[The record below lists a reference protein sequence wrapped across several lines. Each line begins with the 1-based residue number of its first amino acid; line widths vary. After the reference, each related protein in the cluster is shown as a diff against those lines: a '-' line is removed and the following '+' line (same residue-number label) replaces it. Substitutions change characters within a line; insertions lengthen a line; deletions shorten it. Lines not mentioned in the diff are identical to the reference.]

1 MADYQ
6 RILSY
11 LYRYEKAEKK
21 ECFGFVKAEQKSG
34 SLKLTIQIDDERLLQ
49 GMELKLCFYER
60 QGESW
65 QVWQLD
71 TLITQEH
78 KEEIHLTYP
87 AAMLPAGFRIKAQ
100 SGVLLYY
107 QDAFYY
113 GSVWIGEEIPTETL
127 EPLRWHK
134 IVNSAKDKSQ
144 MQENKSGKDIAGK
157 ISEKQTETEKILP
170 DKMSEKQKVS
180 TRNITDEMLQEQQEL
195 EENILEKKGQ
205 INTESFEEKD
215 FQKRAENKIEN
226 IKSEENLPDSE
237 NDIAHSNNTNI
248 EESVKIKEFSEDG
261 IESKNKSELE
271 LKSELKTDSE
281 IESKS
286 ELKTDSEIE
295 SKSELKTDAEMESKS
310 ELKTDSEIESKSEL
324 KTDAEMES
332 KSELKTDSEIESK
345 SELKTDAEME
355 SKSELKIDSEIEPQ
369 IKIEAET
376 EPEATSVVDN
386 FEKMWINAM
395 KKNPSVDNIFNTA
408 FYEGCR
414 ISTADLAQFGE
425 EASVLKS
432 NQFLLK
438 GYGRYHHILAG
449 KVRYA
454 GEERYCIGV
463 PGIYENRE
471 KYMAEIYQFP
481 VFLSLTENRMKT
493 GSFGYWLYLLRD
505 GI

>member
-87 AAMLPAGFRIKAQ
+87 AAMLPAGFRIKGQ

-180 TRNITDEMLQEQQEL
+180 TRNITDEMLQEQQES

-248 EESVKIKEFSEDG
+248 EESVKIKEFSENG

-271 LKSELKTDSE
+271 QKSELKTDSE
-281 IESKS
+281 LESKT
-286 ELKTDSEIE
+286 ELKTDSELE
-295 SKSELKTDAEMESKS
+295 SKTELKTDAEMESK
-310 ELKTDSEIESKSEL
+310 T
-324 KTDAEMES
+324 
-332 KSELKTDSEIESK
+332 
-345 SELKTDAEME
+345 
-355 SKSELKIDSEIEPQ
+355 ELKIDSEIEPQ

>member
-87 AAMLPAGFRIKAQ
+87 AAMLPAGFRIKGQ

-113 GSVWIGEEIPTETL
+113 GSVWIGEEIPAETL

-180 TRNITDEMLQEQQEL
+180 TRNITDEMLQYQQDS
-195 EENILEKKGQ
+195 EENILEEKGQ

-248 EESVKIKEFSEDG
+248 EESVKIKEFSEDS

-271 LKSELKTDSE
+271 LKSELKTD
-281 IESKS
+281 
-286 ELKTDSEIE
+286 
-295 SKSELKTDAEMESKS
+295 A
-310 ELKTDSEIESKSEL
+310 
-324 KTDAEMES
+324 
-332 KSELKTDSEIESK
+332 EIESK

>member
-87 AAMLPAGFRIKAQ
+87 AAMLPAGFRIKGQ

-180 TRNITDEMLQEQQEL
+180 TRNITDEMLQEQQE
-195 EENILEKKGQ
+195 
-205 INTESFEEKD
+205 
-215 FQKRAENKIEN
+215 
-226 IKSEENLPDSE
+226 SEENLPDSE

-271 LKSELKTDSE
+271 LKSELKTDA
-281 IESKS
+281 
-286 ELKTDSEIE
+286 EIE
-295 SKSELKTDAEMESKS
+295 SKSELKTDA
-310 ELKTDSEIESKSEL
+310 
-324 KTDAEMES
+324 
-332 KSELKTDSEIESK
+332 EIESK

>member
-87 AAMLPAGFRIKAQ
+87 AAMLPAGFRIKGQ

-113 GSVWIGEEIPTETL
+113 GSVWIGEEIPAETL

-157 ISEKQTETEKILP
+157 ISEKQTETEKIIP

-180 TRNITDEMLQEQQEL
+180 TRNITDEMLQEQQES

-248 EESVKIKEFSEDG
+248 EESVKIKEFSEDS

-271 LKSELKTDSE
+271 LKSELKTDAE
-281 IESKS
+281 LESKT
-286 ELKTDSEIE
+286 ELKTDFELE
-295 SKSELKTDAEMESKS
+295 SKT
-310 ELKTDSEIESKSEL
+310 
-324 KTDAEMES
+324 
-332 KSELKTDSEIESK
+332 
-345 SELKTDAEME
+345 ELKTDAEME

-376 EPEATSVVDN
+376 EPEAASVVDN

>member
-87 AAMLPAGFRIKAQ
+87 AATLPAGFRIKGQ

-248 EESVKIKEFSEDG
+248 EESVKIKEFSEDS

-271 LKSELKTDSE
+271 L
-281 IESKS
+281 
-286 ELKTDSEIE
+286 
-295 SKSELKTDAEMESKS
+295 
-310 ELKTDSEIESKSEL
+310 
-324 KTDAEMES
+324 
-332 KSELKTDSEIESK
+332 K

>member
-271 LKSELKTDSE
+271 LKSELKTD
-281 IESKS
+281 
-286 ELKTDSEIE
+286 
-295 SKSELKTDAEMESKS
+295 
-310 ELKTDSEIESKSEL
+310 
-324 KTDAEMES
+324 
-332 KSELKTDSEIESK
+332 
-345 SELKTDAEME
+345 AEME

>member
-71 TLITQEH
+71 TLITQEY

-87 AAMLPAGFRIKAQ
+87 AAMLPAGFRIKGQ

-180 TRNITDEMLQEQQEL
+180 TRNITDEMLQEQQES

-271 LKSELKTDSE
+271 L
-281 IESKS
+281 
-286 ELKTDSEIE
+286 
-295 SKSELKTDAEMESKS
+295 
-310 ELKTDSEIESKSEL
+310 
-324 KTDAEMES
+324 
-332 KSELKTDSEIESK
+332 K

>member
-286 ELKTDSEIE
+286 ELKTDAEI
-295 SKSELKTDAEMESKS
+295 
-310 ELKTDSEIESKSEL
+310 
-324 KTDAEMES
+324 
-332 KSELKTDSEIESK
+332 
-345 SELKTDAEME
+345 E

>member
-87 AAMLPAGFRIKAQ
+87 AAMLPAGFRIKGQ

-180 TRNITDEMLQEQQEL
+180 TRNITDEMLQYQQES
-195 EENILEKKGQ
+195 EENILEEKGQ

-271 LKSELKTDSE
+271 L
-281 IESKS
+281 
-286 ELKTDSEIE
+286 
-295 SKSELKTDAEMESKS
+295 
-310 ELKTDSEIESKSEL
+310 
-324 KTDAEMES
+324 
-332 KSELKTDSEIESK
+332 K

>member
-87 AAMLPAGFRIKAQ
+87 AAMLPAGFRIKGQ

-113 GSVWIGEEIPTETL
+113 GSVWIGEEIPAETL

-271 LKSELKTDSE
+271 QKSELKTDSE
-281 IESKS
+281 LESK
-286 ELKTDSEIE
+286 T
-295 SKSELKTDAEMESKS
+295 ELKTDAEMESK
-310 ELKTDSEIESKSEL
+310 T
-324 KTDAEMES
+324 
-332 KSELKTDSEIESK
+332 
-345 SELKTDAEME
+345 
-355 SKSELKIDSEIEPQ
+355 ELKIDSEIEPQ

-395 KKNPSVDNIFNTA
+395 KKKPSVDNIFNTA

-414 ISTADLAQFGE
+414 ISTTDLAQFGE

>member
-87 AAMLPAGFRIKAQ
+87 AAMLPAGFRIKGQ

-180 TRNITDEMLQEQQEL
+180 TRNITDEMLQEQQES
-195 EENILEKKGQ
+195 EENILEEKGQ

-281 IESKS
+281 LESK
-286 ELKTDSEIE
+286 T
-295 SKSELKTDAEMESKS
+295 
-310 ELKTDSEIESKSEL
+310 
-324 KTDAEMES
+324 
-332 KSELKTDSEIESK
+332 
-345 SELKTDAEME
+345 ELKTDAEME

-376 EPEATSVVDN
+376 KPEATSVVDN

-414 ISTADLAQFGE
+414 ISTTDLAQFGE

>member
-87 AAMLPAGFRIKAQ
+87 AAMLPAGFRIKGQ

-113 GSVWIGEEIPTETL
+113 GSVWIGEEIPAETL

-157 ISEKQTETEKILP
+157 ISEKQTETEKIIP

-180 TRNITDEMLQEQQEL
+180 TRNITDEMLQEQQES

-281 IESKS
+281 LESK
-286 ELKTDSEIE
+286 T
-295 SKSELKTDAEMESKS
+295 ELKTDAEMESK
-310 ELKTDSEIESKSEL
+310 T
-324 KTDAEMES
+324 
-332 KSELKTDSEIESK
+332 
-345 SELKTDAEME
+345 
-355 SKSELKIDSEIEPQ
+355 ELKIDSEIEPQ

-376 EPEATSVVDN
+376 EPEATSVFDN

-395 KKNPSVDNIFNTA
+395 KKKPSVDNIFNTA

>member
-21 ECFGFVKAEQKSG
+21 ECFGVVKAEQKSG

-71 TLITQEH
+71 TLITQEY

-87 AAMLPAGFRIKAQ
+87 AAMLPAGFRIKGQ

-134 IVNSAKDKSQ
+134 IVNSAKDKSQMQENKSQ

-180 TRNITDEMLQEQQEL
+180 TRNITDEMLQEQQES

-271 LKSELKTDSE
+271 LKSG
-281 IESKS
+281 
-286 ELKTDSEIE
+286 
-295 SKSELKTDAEMESKS
+295 LKTDAE
-310 ELKTDSEIESKSEL
+310 I
-324 KTDAEMES
+324 
-332 KSELKTDSEIESK
+332 
-345 SELKTDAEME
+345 E

-414 ISTADLAQFGE
+414 ISTTDLAQFGE

>member
-87 AAMLPAGFRIKAQ
+87 TAMLPAGFRIKGQ

-113 GSVWIGEEIPTETL
+113 GSVWIGEEIPAETL

-180 TRNITDEMLQEQQEL
+180 TRNITDEMLQEQQES
-195 EENILEKKGQ
+195 EENILEEKGQ

-226 IKSEENLPDSE
+226 IKSEENLPESE

-248 EESVKIKEFSEDG
+248 EESVKIKEFSEDS

-271 LKSELKTDSE
+271 LKSELKTDA
-281 IESKS
+281 
-286 ELKTDSEIE
+286 EIE
-295 SKSELKTDAEMESKS
+295 SKSELKTDAE
-310 ELKTDSEIESKSEL
+310 I
-324 KTDAEMES
+324 
-332 KSELKTDSEIESK
+332 
-345 SELKTDAEME
+345 E

>member
-87 AAMLPAGFRIKAQ
+87 AAMLPAGFRIKGQ

-113 GSVWIGEEIPTETL
+113 GSVWIGEEIPAETL

-157 ISEKQTETEKILP
+157 ISEKQTETEKIIP

-180 TRNITDEMLQEQQEL
+180 TRNITDEMLQYQQES
-195 EENILEKKGQ
+195 EENILEEKGQ

-286 ELKTDSEIE
+286 ELKTD
-295 SKSELKTDAEMESKS
+295 
-310 ELKTDSEIESKSEL
+310 
-324 KTDAEMES
+324 
-332 KSELKTDSEIESK
+332 
-345 SELKTDAEME
+345 AEME

-414 ISTADLAQFGE
+414 ISTTDLAQFGE

>member
-87 AAMLPAGFRIKAQ
+87 AAMLPAGFRIKGQ
-100 SGVLLYY
+100 SGGLLYY

-113 GSVWIGEEIPTETL
+113 GSVWIGEEIPAETL

-157 ISEKQTETEKILP
+157 ISEKQTETEKIIP

-180 TRNITDEMLQEQQEL
+180 TRNITDEMLQEQQES
-195 EENILEKKGQ
+195 EENILEEKGQ

-281 IESKS
+281 
-286 ELKTDSEIE
+286 L
-295 SKSELKTDAEMESKS
+295 
-310 ELKTDSEIESKSEL
+310 
-324 KTDAEMES
+324 
-332 KSELKTDSEIESK
+332 ESK

-376 EPEATSVVDN
+376 KPEATSVVDN

-414 ISTADLAQFGE
+414 ISTTDLAQFGE

>member
-87 AAMLPAGFRIKAQ
+87 AAMLPAGFRIKGQ

-113 GSVWIGEEIPTETL
+113 GSVWIGEEIPAETL

-180 TRNITDEMLQEQQEL
+180 TRNITDEMLQYQQES
-195 EENILEKKGQ
+195 EENILEEKGQ

-271 LKSELKTDSE
+271 LKSELKTD
-281 IESKS
+281 
-286 ELKTDSEIE
+286 
-295 SKSELKTDAEMESKS
+295 AEMESK
-310 ELKTDSEIESKSEL
+310 T
-324 KTDAEMES
+324 
-332 KSELKTDSEIESK
+332 
-345 SELKTDAEME
+345 
-355 SKSELKIDSEIEPQ
+355 ELKIDSEIEPQ

-438 GYGRYHHILAG
+438 GYVRYHHILAG

>member
-87 AAMLPAGFRIKAQ
+87 AAMLPAGFRIKGQ

-113 GSVWIGEEIPTETL
+113 GSVWIGEEIPAETL

-157 ISEKQTETEKILP
+157 ISEKQTETEKIIP

-180 TRNITDEMLQEQQEL
+180 TRNITDEMLQEQQES

-248 EESVKIKEFSEDG
+248 EESVKIKEFSEDS

-271 LKSELKTDSE
+271 LKSELKTDAE
-281 IESKS
+281 LESKT
-286 ELKTDSEIE
+286 ELKTDFELE
-295 SKSELKTDAEMESKS
+295 SKTELKTDAEMESK
-310 ELKTDSEIESKSEL
+310 T
-324 KTDAEMES
+324 
-332 KSELKTDSEIESK
+332 
-345 SELKTDAEME
+345 
-355 SKSELKIDSEIEPQ
+355 ELKIDSEIEHQ

-471 KYMAEIYQFP
+471 NIWQKFI
-481 VFLSLTENRMKT
+481 
-493 GSFGYWLYLLRD
+493 SFQYFYHLQR
-505 GI
+505 IV

>member
-87 AAMLPAGFRIKAQ
+87 AAMLPAGFRIKGQ

-113 GSVWIGEEIPTETL
+113 GSVWIGEEIPAETL

-157 ISEKQTETEKILP
+157 ISEKQTETEKIIP

-180 TRNITDEMLQEQQEL
+180 TRNITDEMLQEQQES
-195 EENILEKKGQ
+195 EENILEEKGQ

-286 ELKTDSEIE
+286 ELKTD
-295 SKSELKTDAEMESKS
+295 AEMESK
-310 ELKTDSEIESKSEL
+310 T
-324 KTDAEMES
+324 
-332 KSELKTDSEIESK
+332 
-345 SELKTDAEME
+345 
-355 SKSELKIDSEIEPQ
+355 ELKIDSEIEPQ

>member
-180 TRNITDEMLQEQQEL
+180 TRNITDEMLQEQQES
-195 EENILEKKGQ
+195 EENILEEKGQ

-286 ELKTDSEIE
+286 ELKTDAEI
-295 SKSELKTDAEMESKS
+295 
-310 ELKTDSEIESKSEL
+310 
-324 KTDAEMES
+324 
-332 KSELKTDSEIESK
+332 
-345 SELKTDAEME
+345 E

>member
-180 TRNITDEMLQEQQEL
+180 TRNITDEMLQEQQES

-271 LKSELKTDSE
+271 QKSELKTDSE
-281 IESKS
+281 LESK
-286 ELKTDSEIE
+286 T
-295 SKSELKTDAEMESKS
+295 
-310 ELKTDSEIESKSEL
+310 
-324 KTDAEMES
+324 
-332 KSELKTDSEIESK
+332 
-345 SELKTDAEME
+345 ELKTDAEME

>member
-87 AAMLPAGFRIKAQ
+87 AAMLPAGFRIKGQ

-113 GSVWIGEEIPTETL
+113 GSVWIGEEIPAETL

-157 ISEKQTETEKILP
+157 ISEKQTETEKIIP

-180 TRNITDEMLQEQQEL
+180 TRNITYEMLQEQQES

-271 LKSELKTDSE
+271 L
-281 IESKS
+281 
-286 ELKTDSEIE
+286 
-295 SKSELKTDAEMESKS
+295 
-310 ELKTDSEIESKSEL
+310 
-324 KTDAEMES
+324 
-332 KSELKTDSEIESK
+332 K

>member
-87 AAMLPAGFRIKAQ
+87 AAMLPAGFRIKGQ

-113 GSVWIGEEIPTETL
+113 GSVWIGEEIPAETL

-157 ISEKQTETEKILP
+157 ISEKQTETEKIIP
-170 DKMSEKQKVS
+170 DKVSEKQKVS
-180 TRNITDEMLQEQQEL
+180 TRNITDEMLQEQQES
-195 EENILEKKGQ
+195 EENILEEKGQ

-248 EESVKIKEFSEDG
+248 EESVKIKEFSEDS

-271 LKSELKTDSE
+271 L
-281 IESKS
+281 
-286 ELKTDSEIE
+286 
-295 SKSELKTDAEMESKS
+295 
-310 ELKTDSEIESKSEL
+310 
-324 KTDAEMES
+324 
-332 KSELKTDSEIESK
+332 K

>member
-71 TLITQEH
+71 TLIAQEH

-87 AAMLPAGFRIKAQ
+87 AAMLPAGFRIKGQ
-100 SGVLLYY
+100 SGVVLYY

-113 GSVWIGEEIPTETL
+113 GSVWIGEEIPAETL

-180 TRNITDEMLQEQQEL
+180 TRNITDEMLQEQQES
-195 EENILEKKGQ
+195 EENILEEKGQ

-215 FQKRAENKIEN
+215 FQKRADNKIEN

-286 ELKTDSEIE
+286 ELKTD
-295 SKSELKTDAEMESKS
+295 
-310 ELKTDSEIESKSEL
+310 
-324 KTDAEMES
+324 
-332 KSELKTDSEIESK
+332 
-345 SELKTDAEME
+345 AEME

-386 FEKMWINAM
+386 FKKMWINAM

>member
-87 AAMLPAGFRIKAQ
+87 AAMLPAGFRIKGQ

-180 TRNITDEMLQEQQEL
+180 TRNITDEMLQEQQESAENISGEVSESQMKDTRHMSAEQQNPVANISQKNVEKDAL
-195 EENILEKKGQ
+195 KKKNILEEKGQ

-281 IESKS
+281 
-286 ELKTDSEIE
+286 
-295 SKSELKTDAEMESKS
+295 MESKS
-310 ELKTDSEIESKSEL
+310 ELKADAELESKS
-324 KTDAEMES
+324 
-332 KSELKTDSEIESK
+332 
-345 SELKTDAEME
+345 
-355 SKSELKIDSEIEPQ
+355 
-369 IKIEAET
+369 

-386 FEKMWINAM
+386 FEKMWINSM
-395 KKNPSVDNIFNTA
+395 KKNPPVDNIFNTA

-414 ISTADLAQFGE
+414 ISTADLSQFGE

>member
-87 AAMLPAGFRIKAQ
+87 AAMLPAGFRIKGQ

-248 EESVKIKEFSEDG
+248 EESVKIKEFSEDS

-271 LKSELKTDSE
+271 L
-281 IESKS
+281 
-286 ELKTDSEIE
+286 
-295 SKSELKTDAEMESKS
+295 
-310 ELKTDSEIESKSEL
+310 
-324 KTDAEMES
+324 
-332 KSELKTDSEIESK
+332 K

-432 NQFLLK
+432 NQVLLK

>member
-87 AAMLPAGFRIKAQ
+87 AAMLPAGFRIKGQ

-113 GSVWIGEEIPTETL
+113 GSVWIGEEIPAETL

-157 ISEKQTETEKILP
+157 ISEKQTETEKIIP

-180 TRNITDEMLQEQQEL
+180 TRNITDEMLQEQQES
-195 EENILEKKGQ
+195 EENILEEKGQ

-286 ELKTDSEIE
+286 ELK
-295 SKSELKTDAEMESKS
+295 
-310 ELKTDSEIESKSEL
+310 
-324 KTDAEMES
+324 
-332 KSELKTDSEIESK
+332 
-345 SELKTDAEME
+345 
-355 SKSELKIDSEIEPQ
+355 IDSEIEPQ

-414 ISTADLAQFGE
+414 ISTTDLAQFGE

>member
-71 TLITQEH
+71 TLIAQEH

-87 AAMLPAGFRIKAQ
+87 AAMLPAGFRIKGQ
-100 SGVLLYY
+100 SGVVLYY

-113 GSVWIGEEIPTETL
+113 GSVWIGEEIPAETL

-180 TRNITDEMLQEQQEL
+180 TRNITDEMLQEQQES
-195 EENILEKKGQ
+195 EENILEEKGQ
-205 INTESFEEKD
+205 INTESFEEND
-215 FQKRAENKIEN
+215 FQKRADNKIEN

-286 ELKTDSEIE
+286 ELKTD
-295 SKSELKTDAEMESKS
+295 
-310 ELKTDSEIESKSEL
+310 
-324 KTDAEMES
+324 
-332 KSELKTDSEIESK
+332 
-345 SELKTDAEME
+345 AEME

-386 FEKMWINAM
+386 FKKMWINAM

>member
-180 TRNITDEMLQEQQEL
+180 TRNITVEMLQEQQEL
-195 EENILEKKGQ
+195 EENISEKKGQ

-281 IESKS
+281 I
-286 ELKTDSEIE
+286 
-295 SKSELKTDAEMESKS
+295 
-310 ELKTDSEIESKSEL
+310 
-324 KTDAEMES
+324 ES

>member
-87 AAMLPAGFRIKAQ
+87 AAMLPAGFRIKGQ

-157 ISEKQTETEKILP
+157 KSEKQRETEKILP

-180 TRNITDEMLQEQQEL
+180 TRNITDEMLQEQQES

-237 NDIAHSNNTNI
+237 
-248 EESVKIKEFSEDG
+248 DG

-286 ELKTDSEIE
+286 ELKTD
-295 SKSELKTDAEMESKS
+295 A
-310 ELKTDSEIESKSEL
+310 
-324 KTDAEMES
+324 
-332 KSELKTDSEIESK
+332 EIESK

-414 ISTADLAQFGE
+414 ISTTDLAQFGE

>member
-78 KEEIHLTYP
+78 KEEMHLTYP
-87 AAMLPAGFRIKAQ
+87 VAMLPAGFRIKGQ

-180 TRNITDEMLQEQQEL
+180 TRNITDEMLQEQQES
-195 EENILEKKGQ
+195 EENILEEKDQ

-271 LKSELKTDSE
+271 LKSELK
-281 IESKS
+281 IE
-286 ELKTDSEIE
+286 SEIE
-295 SKSELKTDAEMESKS
+295 SKSELKTDA
-310 ELKTDSEIESKSEL
+310 
-324 KTDAEMES
+324 
-332 KSELKTDSEIESK
+332 EIESK

-376 EPEATSVVDN
+376 EPEAASVVDN

>member
-87 AAMLPAGFRIKAQ
+87 AAMLPAGFRIKGQ

-113 GSVWIGEEIPTETL
+113 GSVWIGEEIPAETL

-157 ISEKQTETEKILP
+157 ISEKQTETEKIIP

-180 TRNITDEMLQEQQEL
+180 TRNITDEMLQEQQES
-195 EENILEKKGQ
+195 EENILEEKGQ

-271 LKSELKTDSE
+271 QKSELKTDSE
-281 IESKS
+281 IESKT

-295 SKSELKTDAEMESKS
+295 SKTELKTDAEME
-310 ELKTDSEIESKSEL
+310 
-324 KTDAEMES
+324 
-332 KSELKTDSEIESK
+332 
-345 SELKTDAEME
+345 
-355 SKSELKIDSEIEPQ
+355 PQ
-369 IKIEAET
+369 IKIKAET

>member
-11 LYRYEKAEKK
+11 LYRYEKAEKR

-87 AAMLPAGFRIKAQ
+87 AAMLPAGFRIKGQ

-180 TRNITDEMLQEQQEL
+180 TRNITDEMLQEQQES
-195 EENILEKKGQ
+195 EENILEEKGQ

-248 EESVKIKEFSEDG
+248 EESVKIKEFSEDS

-271 LKSELKTDSE
+271 L
-281 IESKS
+281 
-286 ELKTDSEIE
+286 
-295 SKSELKTDAEMESKS
+295 
-310 ELKTDSEIESKSEL
+310 
-324 KTDAEMES
+324 
-332 KSELKTDSEIESK
+332 K

>member
-1 MADYQ
+1 M
-6 RILSY
+6 
-11 LYRYEKAEKK
+11 YRYEKAEKK

-87 AAMLPAGFRIKAQ
+87 AAMLPAGFRIKGQ

-180 TRNITDEMLQEQQEL
+180 TRNITDEMLQEQQES

-271 LKSELKTDSE
+271 QKSELKTDSE
-281 IESKS
+281 LESKT
-286 ELKTDSEIE
+286 ELKTDSELE
-295 SKSELKTDAEMESKS
+295 SKTELKTDAEMESK
-310 ELKTDSEIESKSEL
+310 T
-324 KTDAEMES
+324 
-332 KSELKTDSEIESK
+332 
-345 SELKTDAEME
+345 
-355 SKSELKIDSEIEPQ
+355 ELKIDSEIEPQ

>member
-87 AAMLPAGFRIKAQ
+87 AAMLPAGFRIKGQ

-113 GSVWIGEEIPTETL
+113 GSVWIGEEIPAETL

-180 TRNITDEMLQEQQEL
+180 TRNITDEMLQYQQES
-195 EENILEKKGQ
+195 EENILEEKGQ

-248 EESVKIKEFSEDG
+248 EESVKIKEFSEDS

-271 LKSELKTDSE
+271 LKSELKTDAE
-281 IESKS
+281 I
-286 ELKTDSEIE
+286 
-295 SKSELKTDAEMESKS
+295 
-310 ELKTDSEIESKSEL
+310 
-324 KTDAEMES
+324 
-332 KSELKTDSEIESK
+332 
-345 SELKTDAEME
+345 E

-414 ISTADLAQFGE
+414 ISTTDLAQFGE

>member
-87 AAMLPAGFRIKAQ
+87 AAMLPAGFRIKGQ

-113 GSVWIGEEIPTETL
+113 GSVWIGEEIPAETL

-180 TRNITDEMLQEQQEL
+180 TRNITDEMLQYQQES
-195 EENILEKKGQ
+195 EENILDEIGQ

-248 EESVKIKEFSEDG
+248 EESVKIKEFSEDS

-271 LKSELKTDSE
+271 LKSELKTDA
-281 IESKS
+281 
-286 ELKTDSEIE
+286 EIE
-295 SKSELKTDAEMESKS
+295 SKSELKTDA
-310 ELKTDSEIESKSEL
+310 
-324 KTDAEMES
+324 
-332 KSELKTDSEIESK
+332 EIESK

>member
-87 AAMLPAGFRIKAQ
+87 AAMLPAGFRIKGQ

-113 GSVWIGEEIPTETL
+113 GSVWIGEEIPAETL

-180 TRNITDEMLQEQQEL
+180 TRNITDEMLQYQQES
-195 EENILEKKGQ
+195 EENILEEKGQ

-248 EESVKIKEFSEDG
+248 EESVKIKEFSEDS

-271 LKSELKTDSE
+271 LKSELKTDA
-281 IESKS
+281 
-286 ELKTDSEIE
+286 EIE
-295 SKSELKTDAEMESKS
+295 SKSELKTDAE
-310 ELKTDSEIESKSEL
+310 I
-324 KTDAEMES
+324 
-332 KSELKTDSEIESK
+332 
-345 SELKTDAEME
+345 E